1 MTGSLKCGFR
11 IRHFTTITRNC
22 ICTFLLMFL
31 VYGSS
36 FAATEQPRAVW
47 YRYYDKNGIANVSTS
62 VTPEHI
68 RYGYEALDRNMQ
80 VIKRNQPYNAT
91 QDIQQS
97 TRRESLAR
105 QREQDLKL
113 KRAYGNSKI
122 AAAKRD
128 QILANLKKQL
138 NYQQEQLQQLQ
149 QDKIGF
155 KRQEMEYYRK
165 GEPLPTQLKN
175 NLENNVKN
183 IERVKKTVESLRNA
197 YSRTETDYTDIINR
211 LSRLEQ
217 NDLPHTPSYHP

>member
-1 MTGSLKCGFR
+1 MTGWLKCGFR
-11 IRHFTTITRNC
+11 IRHFTTKTRNC
-22 ICTFLLMFL
+22 ICTFVLMFL
-31 VYGSS
+31 FYGSS

-47 YRYYDKNGIANVSTS
+47 YRYYDRNGIANVSTS

-80 VIKRNQPYNAT
+80 VIKRNQAYNAT

-113 KRAYGNSKI
+113 KRAYGSSKI
-122 AAAKRD
+122 ATAKRD

-149 QDKIGF
+149 RDKIGF

-175 NLENNVKN
+175 NLENNLKN
-183 IERVKKTVESLRNA
+183 IEHVKKTVESLRNT
-197 YSRTETDYTDIINR
+197 YSRTETEYADIINR
-211 LSRLEQ
+211 LSKFEQ
-217 NDLPHTPSYHP
+217 NNPSNIP